1 MNASD
6 KTISPAPA
14 GDNISIQA
22 TAKGDD
28 PGGDLSRF
36 VFSNPQEFLAILNKD
51 VDRMSRS
58 SRGISAN
65 DLKEFAADPNN
76 PLPERAA
83 AEIAANHYDQLVGMA
98 SIPWGDGNFTSQTP
112 DILLNLENGSTGA
125 LKAELA
131 TANTVGV
138 VASASLAVIL
148 GGITAVAAEAF
159 PPAAVASG
167 AGTLAMAGMTV
178 EVWSHLRGDSAA
190 VDSLASDDKNIF
202 ASWKEIN
209 GQNR

>member
-1 MNASD
+1 MTMNASD

-138 VASASLAVIL
+138 VASASLAVI
-148 GGITAVAAEAF
+148 
-159 PPAAVASG
+159 
-167 AGTLAMAGMTV
+167 
-178 EVWSHLRGDSAA
+178 
-190 VDSLASDDKNIF
+190 
-202 ASWKEIN
+202 
-209 GQNR
+209 Q